1 MFTSMKKI
9 PGCSFLTLIVT
20 QVQSHFTQLPT
31 SSSEALKSTENNIPR
46 HISTEQSIQPSDFHL
61 FCPRELVKHSGEE
74 VLSEIDFLSHWRQG
88 TSNDGDPKNT
98 YLQDSAPS
106 LQTPS
111 DGHVHYGSNG
121 SILYFTITG
130 PFQYSKVSSY
140 FCLLYQY
147 YNQCVSHQAW
157 YSIGHFLWL
166 QIAIYCK
173 GLSFINHEVNSR
185 EPFCGQETLISSHR
199 CFYQHPG

>member
-74 VLSEIDFLSHWRQG
+74 VLSEIDFL
-88 TSNDGDPKNT
+88 N
-98 YLQDSAPS
+98 
-106 LQTPS
+106 
-111 DGHVHYGSNG
+111 
-121 SILYFTITG
+121 
-130 PFQYSKVSSY
+130 
-140 FCLLYQY
+140 
-147 YNQCVSHQAW
+147 
-157 YSIGHFLWL
+157 
-166 QIAIYCK
+166 
-173 GLSFINHEVNSR
+173 
-185 EPFCGQETLISSHR
+185 
-199 CFYQHPG
+199 